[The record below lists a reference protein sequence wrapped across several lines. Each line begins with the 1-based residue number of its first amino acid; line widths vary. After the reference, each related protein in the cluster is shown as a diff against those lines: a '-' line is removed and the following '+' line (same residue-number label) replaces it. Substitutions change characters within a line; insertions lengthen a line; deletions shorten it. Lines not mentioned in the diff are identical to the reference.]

1 MSARGDKGAGRLR
14 IISGCWRS
22 RVLPVVDLPGLRP
35 TTDRVRETL
44 FNWLQN
50 DLSGARCL
58 DLFAGSGALGFEA
71 ASRGAHSVVMLE
83 VQPAARDVLKKNIQA
98 LQADN
103 IQLLNTDA
111 ISWLKTKAVEKFDIV
126 FLDPPFDSH
135 YLPEVCLLLEQ
146 GEWLSENA
154 FIYMEMDARDS
165 LPELPN
171 DWALLKDKKAGQVRY
186 YLARRN
192 AD

>member
-1 MSARGDKGAGRLR
+1 MNAARDKATGKLR
-14 IISGCWRS
+14 IIAGNWRS

-35 TTDRVRETL
+35 TTDRARETL

-50 DLSGARCL
+50 DLSGASCL

-71 ASRGAHSVVMLE
+71 ASRGASSVVMLE
-83 VQPAARDVLKKNIQA
+83 VQSAALGVLKKNIQI

-103 IQLLNTDA
+103 IQLLDRDA
-111 ISWLKTKAVEKFDIV
+111 INWLKTKPAQKFDIV
-126 FLDPPFDSH
+126 FLDPPFDSD
-135 YLPEVCLLLEQ
+135 YLAKACLLLEQ
-146 GEWLSENA
+146 CEWLSDNA
-154 FIYMEMDARDS
+154 FIYMEIDAHNS

-171 DWALLKDKKAGQVRY
+171 GWSLLKEKKAGQVRY

-192 AD
+192 AE